1 MSSLFNSFADRASR
15 IVARAGFFVFCV
27 ALVVIWAPSF
37 FMLGNLD
44 TWQLVINTLT
54 TIITFLLVA
63 LLQNTQQ
70 RFEDAVNEKLNAMA
84 SGLGDLLKKEGLHK
98 EAEEL
103 YRVHG
108 IEEDI
113 EA

>member
-15 IVARAGFFVFCV
+15 VVARAGFFVFCV
-27 ALVVIWAPSF
+27 AIVIIWAPSF
-37 FMLGNLD
+37 FLLGNLD
-44 TWQLVINTLT
+44 TWQLIINTLT

-70 RFEDAVNEKLNAMA
+70 RFEDSVNEKLNAIA
-84 SGLGDLLKKEGLHK
+84 KGLGDLLEERGL
-98 EAEEL
+98 AEDARNL
-103 YRVHG
+103 YRVNG